1 MSEQP
6 VHLVAISEIES
17 EARVW
22 MGLLRDKEL
31 SLRSKWVN
39 DCDQAIGLIQ
49 DPGADLVVCSVQP
62 HMDLVRL
69 CESRNIILLIFTDAT
84 AHQAASWLGNGA
96 TSVMPHAQMAA
107 MVPLTLRALKQRE
120 LLTQA
125 RRNTAL
131 KSEHEARLNL
141 LLKRSSMA
149 LAYLSDTHFLSV
161 SDGWAHW
168 LGASTDNLVNQP
180 WIEALPEQLRGDFQ
194 GLVTRAQLGDGVEA
208 QVVYN
213 QLPRILRVEPATHA
227 GRECLMATLT
237 APSTKAAVGVN
248 DRVSDGGI
256 QRTIDALQSR
266 LEQGQAQCLAVLEV
280 KSVASLRHALSL
292 VDFAELMGL
301 VQAKMAEYFQQPP
314 EPINDHTFLVSV
326 ASEPA
331 STQAQGQQL
340 IAALQA
346 APLATSLPMVEA
358 ALAVIEIQAEDQD
371 VTAILQ
377 QSYDLAGRLNPGE
390 IEVQSNGAAP
400 TNAPDPIE
408 ALEEALKADRCELL
422 YQPLVALSAIEGE
435 YYEVLTQLKDADGQ
449 AIPARDFIRDAG
461 RLDLGQLL
469 DEQVVQRSLEALS
482 QHQDDFP
489 ATRLMINLT
498 LASLQREDL
507 IDWVEQLS
515 PAIDPKHT
523 VVWQVRETDVALDG
537 ELATKHVK
545 GLQNLG
551 YQVCCA
557 QFGNLPQPT
566 ELIGK
571 CGFDWVKLDPSF
583 VTELKHRPDK
593 QTELIELCAQ
603 IREMDTKIIV
613 PMIEDGSAM
622 AALYQ
627 AKADLMQGNYLQP
640 PAPEMSFEFATE
652 I

>member
-1 MSEQP
+1 MDGI
-6 VHLVAISEIES
+6 VARQRAVAAFEVGQ
-17 EARVW
+17 R
-22 MGLLRDKEL
+22 LRPGHRPDPRPRR
-31 SLRSKWVN
+31 RSCGV
-39 DCDQAIGLIQ
+39 L
-49 DPGADLVVCSVQP
+49 GAAA
-62 HMDLVRL
+62 HGLVRL

-227 GRECLMATLT
+227 GRECLMATMT
-237 APSTKAAVGVN
+237 APSTKAAVSVN

-266 LEQGQAQCLAVLEV
+266 LEQGQAQCLVVLEV

-301 VQAKMAEYFQQPP
+301 VQAKMAQQFEQPP

-326 ASEPA
+326 ASETA
-331 STQAQGQQL
+331 SAQAQGQQL
-340 IAALQA
+340 IQSLQA
-346 APLATSLPMVEA
+346 APLAQSLPMVEA
-358 ALAVIEIQAEDQD
+358 ALAVTEIQPEDQD

-390 IEVQSNGAAP
+390 IEVQSNG
-400 TNAPDPIE
+400 
-408 ALEEALKADRCELL
+408 
-422 YQPLVALSAIEGE
+422 SARESTGPHRGPGRSAQSRSMRIA
-435 YYEVLTQLKDADGQ
+435 VSA
-449 AIPARDFIRDAG
+449 AG
-461 RLDLGQLL
+461 R
-469 DEQVVQRSLEALS
+469 A
-482 QHQDDFP
+482 
-489 ATRLMINLT
+489 
-498 LASLQREDL
+498 
-507 IDWVEQLS
+507 
-515 PAIDPKHT
+515 
-523 VVWQVRETDVALDG
+523 
-537 ELATKHVK
+537 
-545 GLQNLG
+545 
-551 YQVCCA
+551 VC
-557 QFGNLPQPT
+557 NRRRILR
-566 ELIGK
+566 
-571 CGFDWVKLDPSF
+571 GFD
-583 VTELKHRPDK
+583 
-593 QTELIELCAQ
+593 
-603 IREMDTKIIV
+603 
-613 PMIEDGSAM
+613 
-622 AALYQ
+622 
-627 AKADLMQGNYLQP
+627 
-640 PAPEMSFEFATE
+640 PA
-652 I
+652 